1 MTHYDPKKSDP
12 YLVPSLGD
20 PHSIKQINALL
31 MRLGRV
37 HVPEF
42 FGPQKAE
49 EIFKACGEVQYKL
62 SFKGQHTNYDLAER
76 DVSALELGQKA
87 GLLKMIHAQ
96 AAADFQYLYDAHRLS
111 DLAETSTLTPG
122 VLAEFFS
129 MLNSEKT
136 LSIFRAM
143 TGDARIQYADAQ
155 LTRYRP
161 GHFLT
166 EHDDRHPEKHRLY
179 AYVIN
184 LTPVWRVDWG
194 GLLMFLA
201 ADGHVAE
208 AYAPRW
214 NAINIFKVPQ
224 PHAVSV
230 VAPFAQ
236 GARYS
241 ITGWL
246 RAQKP

>member
-1 MTHYDPKKSDP
+1 MSNMSQSFLSPSCSDP
-12 YLVPSLGD
+12 RSVAQI
-20 PHSIKQINALL
+20 HSVLT
-31 MRLGRV
+31 RLGRV
-37 HVPEF
+37 HVPGF
-42 FGPQKAE
+42 FRSEKAE
-49 EIFKACGEVQYKL
+49 TVFNACRDSQYKL

-76 DVSALELGQKA
+76 DVSALELSQKV

-96 AAADFQYLYDAHRLS
+96 ASADFQYLFDAYRLS
-111 DLAETSTLTPG
+111 DLAETGELAPG
-122 VLAEFFS
+122 VLADFFA
-129 MLNSEKT
+129 MLNSEET
-136 LSIFRAM
+136 LDVFRAM
-143 TGDARIQYADAQ
+143 TGDSRIQYVDAQ

-201 ADGHVAE
+201 EDGHVAE

-214 NAINIFKVPQ
+214 NAINLFKVPQ

>member
-1 MTHYDPKKSDP
+1 MTQYDSSRGGHYLAPSISDP
-12 YLVPSLGD
+12 RFLS
-20 PHSIKQINALL
+20 QIHAVLKSS
-31 MRLGRV
+31 GRV
-37 HVPEF
+37 HIPGFFRPEV
-42 FGPQKAE
+42 AE
-49 EIFKACGEVQYKL
+49 EIFKACQDTEYKL

-76 DVSALELGQKA
+76 DVGVLDLGQKV
-87 GLLKMIHAQ
+87 GLLKLIHSQ
-96 AAADFQYLYDAHRLS
+96 ASKDFQYLYDAYRLS
-111 DLAETSTLTPG
+111 DLVETCALAPG
-122 VLAEFFS
+122 VLADFFA
-129 MLNSEKT
+129 MLNSEET
-136 LSIFRAM
+136 LDVFRAM
-143 TGDARIQYADAQ
+143 TGDSRIQYADAQ

-166 EHDDRHPEKHRLY
+166 EHDDHHPEKHRLY
-179 AYVIN
+179 AYVIK

-194 GLLMFLA
+194 GLLMFLS

-230 VAPFAQ
+230 VAPFAG

>member
-1 MTHYDPKKSDP
+1 MAHHTMKKIDS
-12 YLVPSLGD
+12 YLAPSLGD
-20 PHSIKQINALL
+20 PHSIKQINRVL

-37 HVPEF
+37 HVPGF
-42 FGPQKAE
+42 FDPKRAE
-49 EIFKACGEVQYKL
+49 EIFNGCGDADYKL
-62 SFKGQHTNYDLAER
+62 SFRGQHTNYDLAER

-96 AAADFQYLYDAHRLS
+96 ASTDFQYLYDSYRLS
-111 DLAETSTLTPG
+111 DLAETHELAPG
-122 VLAEFFS
+122 VLAEFFA
-129 MLNSEKT
+129 MLNSEET
-136 LSIFRAM
+136 LSVFRAM

-201 ADGHVAE
+201 EDGHVAE

-214 NAINIFKVPQ
+214 NAINLFKVPQ

-246 RAQKP
+246 RARKP